1 MTDWKKAYGELEI
14 QGERRKKRTPTAKT
28 IEKFE
33 SDTRITLPTSY
44 KEFAEVFGT
53 DELAGYYRFTVPL
66 GHSDQYDL
74 ATFNETSHGSPGDAT
89 WGEYA
94 APEILEKV
102 LFFASTIGGEL
113 FAWRTDEVT
122 DSKNSDYAVY
132 RFLRRPKLR
141 EVAKSFEEFFDK
153 CLKGKLDTFDEPP
166 PKSYLK
172 Y

>member
-1 MTDWKKAYGELEI
+1 MTDWNQLHGELEI
-14 QGERRKKRTPTAKT
+14 QGGRRKKRTPTART

-33 SDTRITLPTSY
+33 SDTGITLPKSY
-44 KEFAEVFGT
+44 KEFAELFGAG
-53 DELAGYYRFTVPL
+53 ELAGYYRFTVPL
-66 GHSDQYDL
+66 GRSDQYDL
-74 ATFNETSHGSPGDAT
+74 ATFNETSHGSSDDDT

-94 APEILEKV
+94 SPQVLEKV

-122 DSKNSDYAVY
+122 NSKNSEYAVY

-153 CLKGKLDTFDEPP
+153 CLKGKLDSFDEPP